1 MTKNS
6 NLSNILEYIDEVCNT
21 ICEVSRMSGLYLD
34 FVPWNLSVVFF
45 TNYPPCLSLL
55 VYIYSRGFHRI
66 AYGIS
71 NGSRIHMCMESPN
84 FKYILILIYLN
95 WILSFLWNHVAIL
108 NRRDSIWKHLKSSGH
123 ILG

>member
-6 NLSNILEYIDEVCNT
+6 NLSNIQEYIDEVCNT

-55 VYIYSRGFHRI
+55 VYIYI
-66 AYGIS
+66 AGDSIGLHMESAMGPESICVWNHPIS
-71 NGSRIHMCMESPN
+71 NI
-84 FKYILILIYLN
+84 
-95 WILSFLWNHVAIL
+95 FLY
-108 NRRDSIWKHLKSSGH
+108 
-123 ILG
+123 